1 MLSKRVRCSAGFTLI
16 ELLVVIGIIAILVA
30 LLLPAVQQA
39 REAARRSQCKNNLK
53 QLGLALQNYEALHR
67 TFPPGYLARDVAPT
81 DPASAETG
89 SGFAWGTLLMP
100 FLDQSALLRMLDYR
114 GDADA
119 LGNQALGNTQVS
131 TFLCPSDLGN
141 QVFSVQGR
149 AGIVTLARS
158 NYVGLY
164 GLGDLETQPG
174 APPRPGMFYRNSRT
188 RAVDLRDGFSCTIM
202 LGERG
207 LQTPRSLAGVQVPV
221 EYEAAWYAV
230 LPGARR
236 TQATPLLAPAAT
248 LALSN
253 AGVVEV
259 DAEGETKVAI
269 FRINQNPP
277 GTAAGLLGSLHVG
290 GMQVAV
296 ADGSVRFLSE
306 NIDPEILQRLVEI
319 ADGEL
324 VGEF

>member
-81 DPASAETG
+81 DPAAAETG

-100 FLDQSALLRMLDYR
+100 FLEQAAMVRMLDFR
-114 GDADA
+114 GDADDP
-119 LGNQALGNTQVS
+119 GNQAIGSTHVA

-164 GLGDLETQPG
+164 GLGDLESQPG

-207 LQTPRSLAGVQVPV
+207 LSMPKSMEGGQVPI
-221 EYEAAWYAV
+221 EYEATWYAV

-236 TQATPLLAPAAT
+236 ALSSPLLTPAAT

-253 AGVVEV
+253 VGMVHLNE
-259 DAEGETKVAI
+259 EGQTEVAI
-269 FRINQNPP
+269 FRINQQVQ

-296 ADGSVRFLSE
+296 ADGSVRFVSE
-306 NIDPEILQRLVEI
+306 NIDPEILRRLVEI